1 MKKLMFLVVVKR
13 CIVVSW
19 IILVIVSFFYLY
31 KVEIRKIDDGIII
44 CGLIWSNDF
53 VQYLFYSKL
62 EEIIK
67 VFIFYIFLLIVIGII
82 NILIGYCL

>member
-19 IILVIVSFFYLY
+19 IILVIIIFFYFY
-31 KVEIRKIDDGIII
+31 KMEIRKIDDGIII

-53 VQYLFYSKL
+53 V
-62 EEIIK
+62 
-67 VFIFYIFLLIVIGII
+67 
-82 NILIGYCL
+82 